1 MLCPAQIL
9 GTALPIHPGLMSQP
23 VWSAGACSRLS
34 PARLASP
41 RSKRDLRHPPAG
53 QIRVTHARAPVR
65 MASSSRT
72 VLYLVLF
79 CPFSGLSFHGVPAN
93 VVVCVRERCGTE
105 ARMKMSSALKIR
117 IHAAPQASRPVS
129 PGRQSQPGDQQ
140 AGSHRRISNRH
151 KLPIRTTRNSL
162 KTNDRCH
169 SYSTHD
175 FGDRQ

>member
-1 MLCPAQIL
+1 MP
-9 GTALPIHPGLMSQP
+9 GTISWHSVAHPPGAHVATGMECGSLLPPFPGEACLAAIEAR
-23 VWSAGACSRLS
+23 SAA
-34 PARLASP
+34 
-41 RSKRDLRHPPAG
+41 PPAG

-129 PGRQSQPGDQQ
+129 PGRQSQPGDRQ

-162 KTNDRCH
+162 KTNDRCRF
-169 SYSTHD
+169 YSTQV
-175 FGDRQ
+175 FGDRP